1 MTASESDQSIPS
13 KRSKHTQR
21 LGFIGLGK
29 MGRPMTENLLKAGF
43 EVTIHNRSQTVV
55 QELARQGATAA
66 GTPDDVAAG
75 SDLVL
80 TCLPTPASV
89 EEVYF
94 GEHGLLGAAREG
106 MTLVDCSTVG
116 PELSRRIYAAAK
128 ERGAGFLDAPISG
141 GPAGAQAASLT
152 VMAGGDPETME
163 RARPVF
169 EVLGENIYHVGAS
182 GAGSVVKLV
191 NQLLV
196 AIHTAAA
203 AEAVVFGVKAG
214 ADAGTLLDVLS
225 TSYAS
230 SRMLTR
236 CLPLIIDRQFSGG
249 TPVELI
255 LKDLGLIQAVG
266 AGQGTRLLLG
276 SNAEVAFREA
286 LALGLGQEDMAALVK
301 PVERVAGLTVRQ

>member
-1 MTASESDQSIPS
+1 MPTGQTHQGKQSKKI
-13 KRSKHTQR
+13 
-21 LGFIGLGK
+21 GFIGLGK

-55 QELARQGATAA
+55 QELARQGAKPATA
-66 GTPDDVAAG
+66 PDEVAAAA
-75 SDLVL
+75 DLVL

-89 EEVYF
+89 EEVYL
-94 GEHGLLGAAREG
+94 GEHGLIGAARAG

-116 PELSRRIYAAAK
+116 PELSRRLYTAAK
-128 ERGAGFLDAPISG
+128 DQGAGFLDAPISG

-152 VMAGGDPETME
+152 IMAGGDPEVIE
-163 RARPVF
+163 QARPVF
-169 EVLGENIYHVGAS
+169 EALGENIYHVGAS

-196 AIHTAAA
+196 AIHTAAV

-214 ADAGTLLDVLS
+214 ADASTLLDVLS

-249 TPVELI
+249 TPVDLI

-266 AGQGTRLLLG
+266 AGQSTRLLLG
-276 SNAEVAFREA
+276 ANAEVAFREA
-286 LALGLGQEDMAALVK
+286 QALGLGQEDMAALVK
-301 PVERVAGLTVRQ
+301 PVEQVAGLTVRQ